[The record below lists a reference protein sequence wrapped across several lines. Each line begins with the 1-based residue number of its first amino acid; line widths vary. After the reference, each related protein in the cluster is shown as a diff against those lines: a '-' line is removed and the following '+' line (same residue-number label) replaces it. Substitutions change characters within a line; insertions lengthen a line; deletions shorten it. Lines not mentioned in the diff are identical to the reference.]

1 MQDYVEL
8 INKLQRHT
16 KCSTSYCI
24 RTKRNGQ
31 KVCRFDYP
39 KDINDHTYIR
49 EDKHGQ
55 PELVT
60 ERNDPL
66 INPHNRLQLQGWRA
80 NVDVK
85 PVLSI
90 HAALQYISKYASKA
104 EPKSAAFTEIFNQI
118 LNNSRPDENPLTS
131 VQKLLLNSIAERDI
145 SAQETCHLLLS
156 IPLYH
161 SSRQCVS
168 LNLNAEAP
176 RLLQGTGSNQEN
188 IATEEAGRTTKS
200 ALRKYWERAEQFQN
214 FSMYKLYLTHKFVK
228 GCWKRCEK
236 ENIVRIF
243 PRPSALRNG
252 DQWEEFCQVK
262 VLLHVPHRS
271 LEELNEDN
279 IPWSTIYSQHL
290 DTINSDPNDLLGQ
303 EVDEESEISE
313 EESLQLMK

>member
-1 MQDYVEL
+1 
-8 INKLQRHT
+8 
-16 KCSTSYCI
+16 
-24 RTKRNGQ
+24 
-31 KVCRFDYP
+31 
-39 KDINDHTYIR
+39 
-49 EDKHGQ
+49 
-55 PELVT
+55 VT

-90 HAALQYISKYASKA
+90 YAALEYISKYASKA

-200 ALRKYWERAEQFQN
+200 ALRKYWERTEQFQN
-214 FSMYKLYLTHKFVK
+214 FSIYKLYLTHKYVK

-252 DQWEEFCQVK
+252 DQWEDFCRVK

-313 EESLQLMK
+313 EESLDEIEEEEEEEFRYDWMHLAGMGPNVYIDIDSDLGSRDRTPEYTIKNPVVHF